1 MLWMLEKNLRHS
13 DRQISFRLRRE
24 ISART
29 KKWHFVCLVCSGIT
43 RYLLCH
49 PNININPSITTT
61 IHPPFNHHDPTPPP
75 EFTMAWPG
83 EPFHDTRFRDILRD
97 GAVATPTIE
106 RYIRIL
112 TQAQQE
118 RLPDM
123 ANNRW
128 QMLAAATV
136 LAGVDCFT
144 ITATGSGKSFCYQLV
159 TMLDPVDI
167 ILVICPLVGL
177 MDEQVTSAARLGI
190 EAAAIHAEQ
199 LVRRPELLSEI
210 QRGKY
215 QIVFAGPEF
224 CVPSDERWI
233 KLTTDCAFRDNLR
246 CVVVDEAHLCHAW
259 RGFRPTIDG
268 LWRMRAWFKVPYL
281 VLSATMTPY
290 VRSYVHHSLRL
301 SGSTPIIHRP
311 VDRPEI
317 YLCTRIAQH
326 PMDSHKDLDFLFQDG
341 MVIEDI
347 EPTIVF
353 VDSRA
358 EVCRLTQAFWD
369 RAPAHWIKANPFV
382 FADLSTALSP
392 ERRSLVIQA
401 VRKGLV
407 KILFATQIAEV
418 GLDFGNIYRVVQWK
432 VPLTLTA
439 SALWQRFGQAC
450 RRRGMR
456 GVGILIVQPTLA
468 IKAGSPLEV
477 FLETPAPRNIRK
489 IMTIIHQH
497 DTGAKT
503 TPSDDSP
510 LPYAWAKGKQ
520 AAFEVNPVK
529 ETRRIQ
535 RKRRRLDMPSGSQA
549 LLMELFAESNS
560 DDNSEDEDFD
570 STVNETSDSSD
581 DERDTTDS
589 SDGESSGHVRGRPQ
603 PPAQTRSPQA
613 ETFGRVL
620 PDTADPPEDDNLDDT
635 ADGDGDSD
643 LEASPKGKR
652 LTSVCRMLLWVV
664 NTPGCVRE
672 CMMRYLDEA
681 DFDNDHYA
689 FPTPPDRPCCDRH
702 TATDRLDADL
712 AKLLPEFVFRPSN
725 DRSPSPSS
733 QSEPAERLPQPSYE
747 QISAIQ
753 GQLRSLR
760 RRIWAELG
768 LVTQFSP
775 YPSYQLLSDEAIKR
789 LGQKS
794 ASILGGSLELTS
806 ILEIETDI
814 TAPDPLVRYFDD
826 IKRAIQTG
834 WDAAPPVPQKRRGRP
849 PRAITPFVPPF
860 DINPHADRV
869 TPEVQLA
876 LSQIEEAREA
886 HGMAGQASQRTVRTG
901 QVGQAG
907 EPKQTIRYADES
919 ALHPDVKRMIG
930 KRPQGRPSKA
940 KVEQRNQQIA
950 AALTELGLAEE
961 PL

>member
-1 MLWMLEKNLRHS
+1 
-13 DRQISFRLRRE
+13 
-24 ISART
+24 
-29 KKWHFVCLVCSGIT
+29 
-43 RYLLCH
+43 
-49 PNININPSITTT
+49 
-61 IHPPFNHHDPTPPP
+61 
-75 EFTMAWPG
+75 MAWPG
-83 EPFHDTRFRDILRD
+83 EPFHDTRFRDILCD

-112 TQAQQE
+112 TQAQQD

-123 ANNRW
+123 EHKRW

-136 LAGVDCFT
+136 LAGQDCFT

-159 TMLDPVDI
+159 TMHNPGDI

-190 EAAAIHAEQ
+190 KAAAIHAEQ

-224 CVPSDERWI
+224 CVPSDERWT
-233 KLTTDCAFRDNLR
+233 KLTTECAFSDNLR

-268 LWRMRAWFKVPYL
+268 LFRMRAWFKVPYL

-317 YLCTRIAQH
+317 YICTRFAQH
-326 PMDSHKDLDFLFQDG
+326 PMDTHRDLEFLFQDG
-341 MVIEDI
+341 MAIEDI
-347 EPTIVF
+347 QPTIVF
-353 VDSRA
+353 ADSRA
-358 EVCRLTQAFWD
+358 EVCQLTEAFWR

-382 FADLSTALSP
+382 FAGISTALSP
-392 ERRSLVIQA
+392 ERRSLVIRA

-418 GLDFGNIYRVVQWK
+418 GLDFGNIYRVVQWR

-439 SALWQRFGQAC
+439 SGLWQRFGRAC

-456 GVGILIVQPTLA
+456 GVGILIVQPTLL

-477 FLETPAPRNIRK
+477 FLEMPTPRNITK
-489 IMTIIHQH
+489 IMTIIYQH
-497 DTGAKT
+497 DIGGKS
-503 TPSDDSP
+503 PSDSP

-520 AAFEVNPVK
+520 PAFEVNPVK
-529 ETRRIQ
+529 DTTRIQ

-549 LLMELFAESNS
+549 LLMELFDESHS

-570 STVNETSDSSD
+570 SAVNETSDSSD
-581 DERDTTDS
+581 DQTDQSDS
-589 SDGESSGHVRGRPQ
+589 SDGETPGPVRGRPQ
-603 PPAQTRSPQA
+603 RAAQTRGPQPDS
-613 ETFGRVL
+613 FGTVMA
-620 PDTADPPEDDNLDDT
+620 DTAESPEDDNLD
-635 ADGDGDSD
+635 AAPDGDGDSD
-643 LEASPKGKR
+643 AAPKGQR
-652 LTSVCRMLLWVV
+652 LTSVCRMLLWLA
-664 NTPGCVRE
+664 NTPGCLRE

-681 DFDNDHYA
+681 DFDGDHYA
-689 FPTPPDRPCCDRH
+689 FPTPADRPCCDRH
-702 TATDRLDADL
+702 TATDSIEADL

-725 DRSPSPSS
+725 DRTPSPSS
-733 QSEPAERLPQPSYE
+733 QSEPDERPSQPSYE

-753 GQLRSLR
+753 GQLRLLR
-760 RRIWAELG
+760 RRIWSELG
-768 LVTQFSP
+768 LVTRFSP
-775 YPSYQLLSDEAIKR
+775 CPSYQLLSDEAVKR
-789 LGQKS
+789 LSQKS
-794 ASILGGSLELTS
+794 ASILRGSLELKS

-814 TAPDPLVRYFDD
+814 TAPDPLVHYFDD
-826 IKRAIQTG
+826 IKRAIQIG
-834 WDAAPPVPQKRRGRP
+834 WDAAPPMAQKRRGRP
-849 PRAITPFVPPF
+849 PRAVAEFVPPF
-860 DINPHADRV
+860 DVNPHADRA

-886 HGMAGQASQRTVRTG
+886 HRKAGQPV
-901 QVGQAG
+901 
-907 EPKQTIRYADES
+907 EPKQSLRYADETG
-919 ALHPDVKRMIG
+919 LPPEVKKLIG
-930 KRPQGRPSKA
+930 KRPKGRPSKA
-940 KVEQRNQQIA
+940 KVDQRNAQIA
-950 AALTELGLAEE
+950 AAMEQIDLAEE
-961 PL
+961 A

>member
-1 MLWMLEKNLRHS
+1 
-13 DRQISFRLRRE
+13 
-24 ISART
+24 
-29 KKWHFVCLVCSGIT
+29 
-43 RYLLCH
+43 
-49 PNININPSITTT
+49 
-61 IHPPFNHHDPTPPP
+61 
-75 EFTMAWPG
+75 MAWPG

-97 GAVATPTIE
+97 AVASPTIE
-106 RYIRIL
+106 RYVSIL
-112 TQAQQE
+112 TQAQQA
-118 RLPDM
+118 RLPEMDHK
-123 ANNRW
+123 RW

-136 LAGVDCFT
+136 LAGQDCFT

-159 TMLDPVDI
+159 TMHDPGDI

-190 EAAAIHAEQ
+190 KAAAVHAEQ
-199 LVRRPELLSEI
+199 LVRKPELLTQI
-210 QRGKY
+210 QRGEY

-224 CVPSDERWI
+224 CVPNDERWI
-233 KLTTDCAFRDNLR
+233 KLTTECAFSDRLR
-246 CVVVDEAHLCHAW
+246 CVVVDEAHLCYAW

-268 LWRMRAWFKVPYL
+268 LFRMRAWFKVPYL

-317 YLCTRIAQH
+317 YICTRIAQY

-392 ERRSLVIQA
+392 ERRSLVIRA

-418 GLDFGNIYRVVQWK
+418 GLDFGNIYRVVQWR

-439 SALWQRFGQAC
+439 SALWQRFGRAC

-456 GVGILIVQPTLA
+456 GVGILIVQSTLV
-468 IKAGSPLEV
+468 IRAGSPLEV
-477 FLETPAPRNIRK
+477 FLEMPATSNISR

-497 DTGAKT
+497 DTGDKT
-503 TPSDDSP
+503 TPSDSEPP

-520 AAFEVNPVK
+520 PAFEVNPVK

-549 LLMELFAESNS
+549 LLMELFDESNS

-570 STVNETSDSSD
+570 STVNENSDSSN
-581 DERDTTDS
+581 DERDTSDS
-589 SDGESSGHVRGRPQ
+589 NDGEASDHVRGRPQ
-603 PPAQTRSPQA
+603 PAAQTRNPQP
-613 ETFGRVL
+613 ESFGRVL
-620 PDTADPPEDDNLDDT
+620 ADTADTPEDDNLDD
-635 ADGDGDSD
+635 AAHGDGDAD
-643 LEASPKGKR
+643 LEASPKTKR
-652 LTSVCRMLLWVV
+652 VTSVCRMLLWLA
-664 NTPGCVRE
+664 NTPGCLRE

-681 DFDNDHYA
+681 DFDDDHYA

-702 TATDRLDADL
+702 TATDSLDADL
-712 AKLLPEFVFRPSN
+712 AKLLLEFVFRPSN
-725 DRSPSPSS
+725 DGSQSSSS
-733 QSEPAERLPQPSYE
+733 QSEPEERLSQPSYE

-794 ASILGGSLELTS
+794 ASILGGSLEIKAL
-806 ILEIETDI
+806 LDIETNT
-814 TAPDPLVRYFDD
+814 TAPDPLVHYIDD
-826 IKRAIQTG
+826 MKRAIQTG
-834 WDAAPPVPQKRRGRP
+834 WDAAPPMPQKRRGRP
-849 PRAITPFVPPF
+849 PRAIAEFVPPF
-860 DINPHADRV
+860 DVNPHADRA

-886 HGMAGQASQRTVRTG
+886 HGR
-901 QVGQAG
+901 VGQPA
-907 EPKQTIRYADES
+907 EPKQTPRYGDET
-919 ALHPDVKRMIG
+919 ALHPAVKRLIG
-930 KRPQGRPSKA
+930 KRAKGRPSQA
-940 KVEQRNQQIA
+940 KVDERNAQIA
-950 AALTELGLAEE
+950 AAIVQLGLPEAA
-961 PL
+961 L

>member
-1 MLWMLEKNLRHS
+1 
-13 DRQISFRLRRE
+13 
-24 ISART
+24 
-29 KKWHFVCLVCSGIT
+29 
-43 RYLLCH
+43 
-49 PNININPSITTT
+49 
-61 IHPPFNHHDPTPPP
+61 
-75 EFTMAWPG
+75 MAWPG
-83 EPFHDTRFRDILRD
+83 EPFHDSRFRDILHNA
-97 GAVATPTIE
+97 AVTPAIE
-106 RYIRIL
+106 HYIGIL
-112 TQAQQE
+112 TQAQQQ

-123 ANNRW
+123 ETKRW

-136 LAGVDCFT
+136 LAGQDCFT

-159 TMLDPVDI
+159 TMHDPGDI

-190 EAAAIHAEQ
+190 KAAAIHADQ
-199 LVRRPELLSEI
+199 LVRKPGLLAEI
-210 QRGKY
+210 ERGEY

-224 CVPSDERWI
+224 CLPSEERWA
-233 KLTTDCAFRDNLR
+233 KLTTECTFSDNLR

-268 LWRMRAWFKVPYL
+268 LFRMRAWFKVPYL

-317 YLCTRIAQH
+317 YICTRIAKH
-326 PMDSHKDLDFLFQDG
+326 PVDTHKDLDFLFQDG

-353 VDSRA
+353 ADSRA
-358 EVCRLTQAFWD
+358 EVCKLTEAFWG

-407 KILFATQIAEV
+407 RILFATQIAEV

-439 SALWQRFGQAC
+439 SGLWQRFGRAC

-456 GVGILIVQPTLA
+456 GVGILIVQPTLV
-468 IKAGSPLEV
+468 IRPGSPLEV
-477 FLETPAPRNIRK
+477 FLEGPSPRNISK
-489 IMTIIHQH
+489 IMSIIHQH
-497 DTGAKT
+497 DTGGKDTGGQSAIK
-503 TPSDDSP
+503 SP

-520 AAFEVNPVK
+520 PAFEVNPVK
-529 ETRRIQ
+529 ETTRIQ

-549 LLMELFAESNS
+549 LLMALLDESNS
-560 DDNSEDEDFD
+560 DDNSEDDDFD
-570 STVNETSDSSD
+570 GSESSD
-581 DERDTTDS
+581 DDERGNSDSNDDDS
-589 SDGESSGHVRGRPQ
+589 SEDDQPQ
-603 PPAQTRSPQA
+603 PDAEIRSIQPEPVGA
-613 ETFGRVL
+613 VSA
-620 PDTADPPEDDNLDDT
+620 DTVDLPEDDNLDPT
-635 ADGDGDSD
+635 ANGHS
-643 LEASPKGKR
+643 EASPSKGKR
-652 LTSVCRMLLWVV
+652 LTAVCRMILWLA
-664 NTPGCVRE
+664 NTPGCLRE

-681 DFDNDHYA
+681 DFDEIHYA
-689 FPTPPDRPCCDRH
+689 FPTPLDRPCCDRH
-702 TATDRLDADL
+702 TPTDRVDQAL
-712 AKLLPEFVFRPSN
+712 AKLLPEYVFRPRDDASQTL
-725 DRSPSPSS
+725 SS
-733 QSEPAERLPQPSYE
+733 YSDKEREERLPQPSHE
-747 QISAIQ
+747 QVTAIHE
-753 GQLRSLR
+753 QLRLLR

-768 LVTQFSP
+768 LVTRFSP
-775 YPSYQLLSDEAIKR
+775 YPSYQLLSDEAIKI
-789 LGQKS
+789 LGKRS
-794 ASILGGSLELTS
+794 ASILGGSLELKS

-814 TAPDPLVRYFDD
+814 TAPDPLVRYLDD

-849 PRAITPFVPPF
+849 PRANAEFVPPF
-860 DINPHADRV
+860 DINPHADRA
-869 TPEVQLA
+869 TPEVQQA

-886 HGMAGQASQRTVRTG
+886 HGKAGHAEASQ
-901 QVGQAG
+901 
-907 EPKQTIRYADES
+907 QTIRYADES
-919 ALHPDVKRMIG
+919 SLHPDVKRMIG

-940 KVEQRNQQIA
+940 KVEQRNKQIA
-950 AALTELGLAEE
+950 DALNELGLAEE
-961 PL
+961 PLYQ